1 MANANRMQ
9 SIVDEL
15 EAFDREIN
23 ELKSQRAARVKEL
36 KGEGFPMKQ
45 VELAI
50 KRRKRDRAL
59 VDEDDALLDII
70 ERSLDGEDPR
80 ELGPAAL
87 KRLAKAA
94 GEHPSL
100 FGDDEIESAA
110 PAPEAD
116 QPIDT
121 LDEAKAK
128 GAAAAQSGVPVT
140 ANPYPPRTPQ
150 RAAWDS
156 AWCQAAGNDGMELP
170 DAWKPTP
177 KPKKTKGKGE
187 GGESGEGAEGG
198 DE

>member
-1 MANANRMQ
+1 MANTNRMQ
-9 SIVDEL
+9 AIVDEL
-15 EAFDREIN
+15 EEFDREIN
-23 ELKSQRAARVKEL
+23 EIKAQRAARVKEL

-50 KRRKRDRAL
+50 KRRKRDRTL
-59 VDEDDALLDII
+59 VEEDDALLDII

-94 GEHPSL
+94 GDHPSL
-100 FGDDEIESAA
+100 FGDDEIESAP
-110 PAPEAD
+110 PAPDAALSL
-116 QPIDT
+116 DT

-128 GAAAAQSGVPVT
+128 GAAAAQAGIPVT

-156 AWCQAAGNDGMELP
+156 AWCQSAGNDGMELP

-177 KPKKTKGKGE
+177 KPKKGKAKGE
-187 GGESGEGAEGG
+187 GSEGGEGAEGG
-198 DE
+198 EE